1 MADKKHIR
9 TLAVIMMAVML
20 SACSSMDAPHDPQF
34 PRHTLFDQIPNNE
47 GGALTVCGGH
57 LHPDQ
62 RLPHQS
68 GRC

>member
-1 MADKKHIR
+1 MADKNYIR
-9 TLAVIMMAVML
+9 TLAVLVMAVML

-47 GGALTVCGGH
+47 GGALTVCAGH

>member
-1 MADKKHIR
+1 MADKNYIR
-9 TLAVIMMAVML
+9 TLAVLVVAAML

-34 PRHTLFDQIPNNE
+34 PRQTLMDQIPNNE
-47 GGALTVCGGH
+47 GAALSVCAGH
-57 LHPDQ
+57 LHPDK

>member
-34 PRHTLFDQIPNNE
+34 PRHTLFDQTPNNE
-47 GGALTVCGGH
+47 GGALTVCAGH
-57 LHPDQ
+57 LHPDK

>member
-1 MADKKHIR
+1 MADKNYIR

-34 PRHTLFDQIPNNE
+34 PRHTLFDQTPNNE
-47 GGALTVCGGH
+47 GGALSVCAGH

>member
-1 MADKKHIR
+1 MEDKKHIR
-9 TLAVIMMAVML
+9 TLAVLVVAAVL

-47 GGALTVCGGH
+47 HGALSVCAGH
-57 LHPDQ
+57 IDPAQ